1 MSRKPEKPQESDSPV
16 TEQLGLTD
24 AADTYTTALNDVVDL
39 MQAARRA
46 AARSVNAIM
55 AATYWEIGR
64 RIVEFEQHG
73 ARRAEYGKRLL
84 ERLSKDLS
92 SQFGKGFGYS
102 NLNLIRQ
109 FYLTYSKRIQNL
121 QTASGEFAGGEK
133 SRVVSALLPPGTG
146 KKEMGLRILQTV
158 SGEFPLSWSHY
169 VRLMVLDEPE
179 KREFYE
185 DEAHRAA
192 WSVRQLDRQI
202 NSMLYERVALS
213 RKKGELLRRT
223 EQKSSVITAEEEIKD
238 PYTVQSLGL
247 PEPYSEKDLESA
259 LIRHLADFLLEL
271 GYGFTFVARQ
281 KRLQVGSESY
291 YIDLLFYHRPL
302 RCLVVI
308 DLKIGEFTH
317 ADVGQMNLYLNYLSE
332 RETLKGENP
341 PIGLILCAEK
351 DEAVAHYALG
361 GLNNKVFA
369 SRYKLQLPDPD
380 ILKREIEAE
389 RRRLEQRPL
398 KSKEE

>member
-1 MSRKPEKPQESDSPV
+1 MIGKSSDLGPPIRGADYGNLLRKITSLLE
-16 TEQLGLTD
+16 
-24 AADTYTTALNDVVDL
+24 
-39 MQAARRA
+39 MARRA
-46 AARSVNAIM
+46 AARSVNTILT
-55 AATYWEIGR
+55 ATYWEMGR

-109 FYLTYSKRIQNL
+109 FYLTYSKRIRNL

-133 SRVVSALLPPGTG
+133 SRVASALLPPATG
-146 KKEMGLRILQTV
+146 KKEIGVRILQTV

-169 VRLMVLDEPE
+169 VRIMGLDELE

-185 DEAHRAA
+185 EEAHRAG

-213 RKKGELLRRT
+213 RKKGEVLRRA
-223 EQKSSVITAEEEIKD
+223 EQRPDVVTAGEEIKD
-238 PYTVQSLGL
+238 PYVLEFLGL

-281 KRLQVGSESY
+281 KRLQIGSESY
-291 YIDLLFYHRPL
+291 YIDLLFYHRHL

-308 DLKIGEFTH
+308 DLKIGKFTH
-317 ADVGQMNLYLNYLSE
+317 ADVGQMNLYLNYL
-332 RETLKGENP
+332 RDNATLEGENP

-351 DEAVAHYALG
+351 DEAVAQYALG
-361 GLNNKVFA
+361 GLNNKMFA
-369 SRYKLQLPDPD
+369 SRYKLQLPDPK

-389 RRRLEQRPL
+389 RRRLEERFL
-398 KSKEE
+398 KSKEK

>member
-1 MSRKPEKPQESDSPV
+1 MIGKSSDLGPPIRGADYGNLLRKITSLLE
-16 TEQLGLTD
+16 
-24 AADTYTTALNDVVDL
+24 
-39 MQAARRA
+39 MARRA
-46 AARSVNAIM
+46 AARSVNTILT
-55 AATYWEIGR
+55 ATYWEMGR

-109 FYLTYSKRIQNL
+109 FYLTYSKRIRNL

-133 SRVVSALLPPGTG
+133 SRVASALLPPATG
-146 KKEMGLRILQTV
+146 KKEIGVRILQTV

-169 VRLMVLDEPE
+169 VRIMGLDELE

-185 DEAHRAA
+185 EEAHRAG

-213 RKKGELLRRT
+213 RKKGELLRRA
-223 EQKSSVITAEEEIKD
+223 EQRPDVVTAGEEIKD
-238 PYTVQSLGL
+238 PYVLEFLGL

-281 KRLQVGSESY
+281 KRLQIGSESY
-291 YIDLLFYHRPL
+291 YIDLLFYHRHL

-308 DLKIGEFTH
+308 DLKIGKFTH
-317 ADVGQMNLYLNYLSE
+317 ADVGQMNLYLNYL
-332 RETLKGENP
+332 RDNATLEGENP

-351 DEAVAHYALG
+351 DEAVAQYALG
-361 GLNNKVFA
+361 GLNNKMFA
-369 SRYKLQLPDPD
+369 SRYKLQLPDPK

-389 RRRLEQRPL
+389 RRRLEERFL
-398 KSKEE
+398 KSKEK

>member
-1 MSRKPEKPQESDSPV
+1 MIGKSSD
-16 TEQLGLTD
+16 LGP
-24 AADTYTTALNDVVDL
+24 AIRGADYSNLLKNITSLL
-39 MQAARRA
+39 EMARRA
-46 AARSVNAIM
+46 AARSVNTILT
-55 AATYWEIGR
+55 ATYWEIGR

-109 FYLTYSKRIQNL
+109 FYLTYSKRVQNL
-121 QTASGEFAGGEK
+121 QTASGEFAGDEK
-133 SRVVSALLPPGTG
+133 SLVPSTLFPHTTG
-146 KKEMGLRILQTV
+146 KKEMGLKILQTV

-169 VRLMVLDEPE
+169 VRLMVLDELE

-185 DEAHRAA
+185 EEARRAG

-213 RKKGELLRRT
+213 RKKGELLRRA
-223 EQKSSVITAEEEIKD
+223 EQKPDVVTAGEEMKD
-238 PYTVQSLGL
+238 PYILEFLGL
-247 PEPYSEKDLESA
+247 PEPFSEKDLESA

-291 YIDLLFYHRPL
+291 YIDLLFYHRHL

-308 DLKIGEFTH
+308 DLKIGKFTH
-317 ADVGQMNLYLNYLSE
+317 ADVGQMNLYLNYLKDNA
-332 RETLKGENP
+332 TLEGENP

-351 DEAVAHYALG
+351 DEAVAQYALG
-361 GLNNKVFA
+361 GLNNKMFA
-369 SRYKLQLPDPD
+369 SRYKLQLPDPK

-389 RRRLEQRPL
+389 RRRLEQRFL
-398 KSKEE
+398 KSREE